1 MPIPDSDAY
10 AAIRAALDA
19 AEGAEASTAL
29 PELRAAADLLTGLID
44 DALAASVLQE
54 GASLRA
60 AGAAAGLTENA
71 VGPRLARTSAL
82 AAYPNQARRVTGS
95 EREAW
100 WERAP
105 HAFPSYV
112 ESQARTPRESP
123 VFVLEPR

>member
-54 GASLRA
+54 
-60 AGAAAGLTENA
+60 AG
-71 VGPRLARTSAL
+71 
-82 AAYPNQARRVTGS
+82 RVTAEGVRRAVYDA
-95 EREAW
+95 ERGL
-100 WERAP
+100 AP
-105 HAFPSYV
+105 ATAPPTQPPLRFKPRR
-112 ESQARTPRESP
+112 RT
-123 VFVLEPR
+123 

>member
-71 VGPRLARTSAL
+71 VGPRLARTDTL
-82 AAYPNQARRVTGS
+82 AAYANEAGRVTAEGVRRAVYDA
-95 EREAW
+95 ERGL
-100 WERAP
+100 AP
-105 HAFPSYV
+105 ATAPPTQPPLRFKPRR
-112 ESQARTPRESP
+112 RT
-123 VFVLEPR
+123 